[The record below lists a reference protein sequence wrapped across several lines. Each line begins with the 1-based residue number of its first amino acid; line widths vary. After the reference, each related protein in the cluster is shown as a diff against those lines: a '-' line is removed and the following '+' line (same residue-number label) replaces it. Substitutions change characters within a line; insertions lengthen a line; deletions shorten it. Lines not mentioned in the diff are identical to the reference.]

1 MNRLVR
7 ALGYV
12 TLGAVVL
19 RWLAPGSQVLMP
31 WLPGMAVAVV
41 GVAFGL
47 ERLGSDAGLS
57 RRAPV
62 GLGFGLAA
70 AAISTAIYGAPWQS
84 PVHGL
89 ATCLAAGVCVPLAG
103 VILESFPGPDRRA
116 HWASGGVGLAGLM
129 PLAVH
134 VLPWWLHPI
143 THWNPLFWVH
153 HAFLRLYLAP
163 AELEATGIR
172 MPATF
177 EWEYTAVPIFEAAV
191 FAWWLRRRM
200 RQRQALAS

>member
-1 MNRLVR
+1 MIRLVR

-12 TLGAVVL
+12 TLGALVL
-19 RWLAPGSQVLMP
+19 RWWAPGSPVLMP
-31 WLPGMAVAVV
+31 WWPGMGVAIV

-47 ERLGSDAGLS
+47 ERLASAEGNA

-62 GLGFGLAA
+62 GLGFGLMAA
-70 AAISTAIYGAPWQS
+70 GIATTIHGTAWQS
-84 PVHGL
+84 VPQGL
-89 ATCLAAGVCVPLAG
+89 MTCLAAAVCVPLAG
-103 VILESFPGPDRRA
+103 VFMEAFPGPDRKA
-116 HWASGGVGLAGLM
+116 HLASAAIGLCGIA
-129 PLAVH
+129 PFAVY
-134 VLPWWLHPI
+134 VTPWWLHPV

-177 EWEYTAVPIFEAAV
+177 EWEYTAVPILEAAV
-191 FAWWLRRRM
+191 FTWWLNRRM
-200 RQRQALAS
+200 RVKRALAR

>member
-1 MNRLVR
+1 MIRLVR
-7 ALGYV
+7 ALGYG
-12 TLGAVVL
+12 TAGALLL
-19 RWLAPGSQVLMP
+19 RWLAPGSHVLMP

-47 ERLGSDAGLS
+47 ERLASETGTS

-62 GLGFGLAA
+62 GLGFGLMAA
-70 AAISTAIYGAPWQS
+70 GIATTVYGAPWQS
-84 PVHGL
+84 TLQGL
-89 ATCLAAGVCVPLAG
+89 ATCLAAAVCVPLAG
-103 VILESFPGPDRRA
+103 VVMESFPGEDRKA
-116 HWASGGVGLAGLM
+116 HVASGAIGLCGLA
-129 PLAVH
+129 PFAVYF
-134 VLPWWLHPI
+134 LPWWLHPA

-177 EWEYTAVPIFEAAV
+177 EWEYTAVPFFEAAV
-191 FAWWLRRRM
+191 FTWWLLRRM
-200 RQRQALAS
+200 RQRAALAG